1 MKFEPGKYYKTRDG
15 RKARIYITDAGG
27 TYSIHGAVWTTDIWV
42 QHTWQADGGFNY
54 EKPGG
59 SSLDL
64 VAEWEEPKPRE
75 ILYEWV
81 WKTNSGWRTS
91 DTLSSEAAA
100 TGIYS
105 GLTHRK
111 TGRAFYAD
119 DGSPVPQD
127 VLDEMEGG
135 E

>member
-75 ILYEWV
+75 IVYEWV
-81 WKTNSGWRTS
+81 FSINGDWVLSGVLTTNP
-91 DTLSSEAAA
+91 LAAVA
-100 TGIYS
+100 
-105 GLTHRK
+105 RK

-127 VLDEMEGG
+127 VLDRLEATCSKKA
-135 E
+135 